1 MYITYD
7 YEYTKYLFYT
17 SFLFLLSSFLIFF
30 YDSLLSSIIIFI
42 LFLTSVNHWKRPD
55 NNIIKILDLIIVKL
69 VGFLYLINSFYKDEF
84 YRVLSMNVA
93 ISMVMFYVIEHI
105 LDFYENNQW
114 IIFHMS
120 VHIYAVYVTI
130 LFLFV

>member
-55 NNIIKILDLIIVKL
+55 NKIIKILDLIIVKL

-120 VHIYAVYVTI
+120 VHIYAAYVTI

>member
-55 NNIIKILDLIIVKL
+55 NNIIKIIDLIIVKL

-84 YRVLSMNVA
+84 YRVLSMNVG
-93 ISMVMFYVIEHI
+93 ISMVIFYVIEHI

>member
-17 SFLFLLSSFLIFF
+17 SFLFLLSAFLIFL

-55 NNIIKILDLIIVKL
+55 NKIIKILDLIIVKL
-69 VGFLYLINSFYKDEF
+69 VGFLYFINSFYKDEF
-84 YRVLSMNVA
+84 YRILVMNVG

-120 VHIYAVYVTI
+120 VHIYAAYVTI